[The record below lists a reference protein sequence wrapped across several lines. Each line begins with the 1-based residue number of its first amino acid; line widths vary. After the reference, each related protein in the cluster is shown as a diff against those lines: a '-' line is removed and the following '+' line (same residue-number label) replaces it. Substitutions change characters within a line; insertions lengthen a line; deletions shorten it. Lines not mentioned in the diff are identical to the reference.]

1 MSYNWQFWV
10 GFHVII
16 FFLIFLD
23 LCVFRKGKD
32 KGTLK
37 SALCWTLF
45 WVVIALG
52 FNAFIYFSKGY
63 EDALLFFTGY
73 LVEKSLSVD
82 NIFVFILIFS
92 SLHILRHYQH
102 KILYLGLLGALV
114 FRLSL
119 ILFGVSLLEHFAWM
133 YYVFGAFLCC
143 TGVKFLLDVNQ
154 EKEIDKIFFYRMLKK
169 YLPIKKEISQEVF
182 VQRIKGRLYFSMSF
196 LALVMIE
203 ISDFI
208 FALDSIPAILAITTN
223 TFIVYTSNVFAILG
237 LRSLYLVLDHCKDR
251 FHYFSYGLSAI
262 LCFVGV
268 KMLIAEWIKIPNLLS
283 LGVIFLILCITVILS
298 LFADKDRA

>member
-1 MSYNWQFWV
+1 MSYNWHFWV
-10 GFHVII
+10 GFHIII

-32 KGTLK
+32 KGTMK
-37 SALCWTLF
+37 TALYWTLF
-45 WVVIALG
+45 WVAIALG
-52 FNAFIYFSKGY
+52 FNTFIYFSKGY

-82 NIFVFILIFS
+82 NIFVFIMIFS
-92 SLHILRHYQH
+92 SLHIQRHYQH
-102 KILYLGLLGALV
+102 KILYLGLIGALV
-114 FRLSL
+114 FRLSM

-133 YYVFGAFLCC
+133 YYVFGGFLCF
-143 TGVKFLLDVNQ
+143 TAVKFLLDSSQ
-154 EKEIDKIFFYRMLKK
+154 EKNIDKNLFYKILKQ
-169 YLPIKKEISQEVF
+169 YLPVKKEITQEVF
-182 VQRIKGRLYFSMSF
+182 VQKIKGRLYVSVSF

-203 ISDFI
+203 VSDFI

-262 LCFVGV
+262 LCFVGL
-268 KMLIAEWIKIPNLLS
+268 KMLIVEWIKIPNLLS
-283 LGVIFLILCITVILS
+283 LGVIFFILLLTVLIS
-298 LFADKDRA
+298 LLADKGKN